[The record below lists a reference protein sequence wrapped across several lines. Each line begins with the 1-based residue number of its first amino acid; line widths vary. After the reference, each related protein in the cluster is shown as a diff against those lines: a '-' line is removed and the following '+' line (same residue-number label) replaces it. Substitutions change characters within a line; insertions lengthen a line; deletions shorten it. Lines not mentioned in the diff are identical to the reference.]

1 VRGPI
6 DHLRRLFEW
15 NARANRAT
23 FDSLAATG
31 GPPGSALEVM
41 AHLLASESLWLD
53 RLAGH
58 RDRVPVWPEWDVT
71 TCRDRLDQVIEAWT
85 RLVPPLEPAGLD
97 RRVEY
102 VNSNGERR
110 TDPVEDILLH
120 VIAHSAYHRGQI
132 AMALRACDEF
142 PVSPED
148 LEQVRQR
155 LVE

>member
-1 VRGPI
+1 MRGPI

-31 GPPGSALEVM
+31 GPVGSALEVM
-41 AHLLASESLWLD
+41 AHLLAAESVWLD
-53 RLAGH
+53 RLAG
-58 RDRVPVWPEWDVT
+58 RADRVPVCPEWDVA
-71 TCRDRLDQVIEAWT
+71 TCRSELEHVIEAWS
-85 RLVPPLEPAGLD
+85 RLVPPLGPGGLS

-132 AMALRACDEF
+132 AMALRAGEEI